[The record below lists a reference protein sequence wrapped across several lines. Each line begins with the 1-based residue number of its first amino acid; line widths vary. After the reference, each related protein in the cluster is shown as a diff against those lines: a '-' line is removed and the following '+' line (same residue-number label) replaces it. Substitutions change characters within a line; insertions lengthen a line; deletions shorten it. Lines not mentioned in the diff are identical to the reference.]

1 MRRESLA
8 RTSGRRDS
16 PQRLSTR
23 QSKAPRQEALTSRAC
38 VHVTSGH
45 ASANGMLSA
54 MVASCHSLK
63 SLTQLVSAWRS
74 GSIRECTKL
83 RSACSSSAPSNVN
96 SRGPRAARRQRA
108 SDQAAATLSVATGG
122 QPLKNASSETSSTS
136 GAPRRAVSADTEE
149 FSEAEPVTA
158 RSCVKYTFS
167 RLAAR
172 LASAAALLASRAA
185 ARSSAAALLA
195 SATALLAS
203 RAALLASRA
212 AARSSA
218 AALLASRAAAL
229 ASAAASAS
237 LSCLSSSMRNTRSK
251 CDNSAARQ
259 ALKHGARGR

>member
-1 MRRESLA
+1 MRRETLA

-16 PQRLSTR
+16 PQRLSSR
-23 QSKAPRQEALTSRAC
+23 QSKAPRLEALTSRAC

-45 ASANGMLSA
+45 ASAKGMLSA

-63 SLTQLVSAWRS
+63 SLTQLVSDWRS

-83 RSACSSSAPSNVN
+83 RSACSSSASSNVN
-96 SRGPRAARRQRA
+96 SRGTRAARRQRA

-259 ALKHGARGR
+259 A